1 MYKCIYI
8 HVHIYINMYIYTYI
22 ATDLDLEP
30 KTLSKIKLSKKK
42 PYLEHLCL
50 EPTNLYLEPLC
61 LEPNNNT
68 QIITKIIYIKDLP
81 YLLAE
86 T

>member
-1 MYKCIYI
+1 
-8 HVHIYINMYIYTYI
+8 MYIYIYSDGLRLRTKNSFQNI
-22 ATDLDLEP
+22 T
-30 KTLSKIKLSKKK
+30 KQKKK
-42 PYLEHLCL
+42 TYLEHLCL
-50 EPTNLYLEPLC
+50 EPTNPYLEPLC